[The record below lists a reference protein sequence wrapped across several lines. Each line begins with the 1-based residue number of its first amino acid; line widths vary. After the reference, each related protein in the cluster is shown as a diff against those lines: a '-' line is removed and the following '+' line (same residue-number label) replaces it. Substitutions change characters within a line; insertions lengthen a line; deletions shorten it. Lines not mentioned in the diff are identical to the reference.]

1 MAEVGLALL
10 SALLFA
16 LGTVLQQKAS
26 LDAPATS
33 AGSHAGLLLRMARR
47 PTWLAGIAADALG
60 FAAQA
65 VALTVGRIA
74 VVQPL
79 LVTTLVFAL
88 PLGARLT
95 GQHVSRR
102 DAGAAVLVT
111 VALAVFLLVASP
123 SGGRGFAPAQAWLL
137 AGGALCGASVVLALG
152 ARGARAPRRAALLG
166 AGAGLLFA
174 LCAAL
179 TKTVGERVSH
189 DPLAVLT
196 DWHLYALIAAG
207 YASMTL
213 NQLALATGALAPAVA
228 TSTTL
233 DPIASVVLGVTL
245 FHETLAPSVLGA
257 VAGLVALAAAL
268 AGIVLLAR
276 AEAAFATAPA
286 NPSG

>member
-1 MAEVGLALL
+1 MVEVPLALL

-26 LDAPATS
+26 LDAPATGE
-33 AGSHAGLLLRMARR
+33 GSHAGLLLRMARR

-95 GQHVSRR
+95 HQRVGPR

-111 VALAVFLLVASP
+111 VALAVFLLAGSP
-123 SGGRGFAPAQAWLL
+123 SGGRGDAPVHAWLL
-137 AGGALCGASVVLALG
+137 AGAALGGASALLALL
-152 ARGARAPRRAALLG
+152 ARGLPPKARAALLG

-179 TKTVGERVSH
+179 TKTVGERISH
-189 DPLAVLT
+189 DALAVAT
-196 DWHLYALIAAG
+196 DWHLYALIVAG

-213 NQLALATGALAPAVA
+213 NQLALATGALAPALA
-228 TSTTL
+228 TSTAL

-245 FHETLAPSVLGA
+245 FHETLTTTTLGA
-257 VAGLVALAAAL
+257 AAALAALVAAL

-276 AEAAFATAPA
+276 AEAAFAAAPA
-286 NPSG
+286 HSSG

>member
-1 MAEVGLALL
+1 MAEVVLSLL

-26 LDAPATS
+26 LDAPAAAQGAS
-33 AGSHAGLLLRMARR
+33 SRLLLRMARR

-95 GQHVSRR
+95 HQHVSRR
-102 DAGAAVLVT
+102 DAGAAALVT
-111 VALAVFLLVASP
+111 VALAVFLITVSP
-123 SGGRGFAPAQAWLL
+123 SGGRGFAPARAWLL
-137 AGGALCGASVVLALG
+137 AGAALG
-152 ARGARAPRRAALLG
+152 GAAALLALLARSRSRKAKSALLG
-166 AGAGLLFA
+166 TAAGLLFG

-179 TKTVGERVSH
+179 TKTVGEQVTH
-189 DPLAVLT
+189 GVLT
-196 DWHLYALIAAG
+196 VATDWQLYALAAAG

-228 TSTTL
+228 TSTAL
-233 DPIASVVLGVTL
+233 DLIASVVLGVTL
-245 FHETLAPSVLGA
+245 FHETLATTTLSA
-257 VAGLVALAAAL
+257 AAGLAALAAAL

-276 AEAAFATAPA
+276 AEAALATAPA
-286 NPSG
+286 HPSS

>member
-1 MAEVGLALL
+1 MAEVALALV

-26 LDAPATS
+26 LDAPSTA

-60 FAAQA
+60 FVAQA

-95 GQHVSRR
+95 HQRVSRR

-123 SGGRGFAPAQAWLL
+123 SGGRGFAPAHAWLI
-137 AGGALCGASVVLALG
+137 AGGALCGGSAALALV
-152 ARGARAPRRAALLG
+152 ARGAATAPRRAALLG

-189 DPLAVLT
+189 DPLAALA
-196 DWHLYALIAAG
+196 DWHLYALLAAG

-213 NQLALATGALAPAVA
+213 NQLALATGALAAAVA
-228 TSTTL
+228 TSTAL

-245 FHETLAPSVLGA
+245 FHETLAPSAAGA
-257 VAGLVALAAAL
+257 AAGLV
-268 AGIVLLAR
+268 
-276 AEAAFATAPA
+276 
-286 NPSG
+286 